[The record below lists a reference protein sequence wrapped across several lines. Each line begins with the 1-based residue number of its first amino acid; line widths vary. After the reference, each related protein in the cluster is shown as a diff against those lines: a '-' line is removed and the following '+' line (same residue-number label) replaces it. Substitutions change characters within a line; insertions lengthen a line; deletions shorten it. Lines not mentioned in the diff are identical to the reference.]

1 MQVVIMRELIFSVLF
16 ILVLSTIAQSGTLL
30 KDTFVIGSF
39 VTHTPGDIPATY
51 YSNDSVDIDTRFAQ
65 IADANFNMIMIAPGC
80 TKFHMDLAQKH
91 GLKALV
97 EDSRMNDIARDYVGE
112 PTQDVIEKN
121 LKAMITDWSSHPALW
136 GYSIIDEP
144 NTGKNKRI
152 TTIMNYL
159 KENDPMHV
167 GFINMLPNYA
177 SKEQLGSPDYTSYL
191 ENYLSTVK
199 PSHLAFDHYTIRAD
213 GTMGSGYFQNLESC
227 RDAAVAHDL
236 PLITTIASMRF
247 DIFADPDEAQLRWQ
261 IYTSIVYGAK
271 GIMYFEFFVPTFAS
285 PDFQDGLV
293 DRKGNLTK
301 KYYYSQKI
309 NAEVMALSPVLMRL
323 KSTGVYHTGTVPD
336 GAKNLPSTGNLPIK
350 SVENGEFVVG
360 FFKHSNGNI
369 YAMIV
374 NRDYKKS
381 AQARVTFNGKV
392 KANTV
397 SRKSGKETKLAVEL
411 NGADTACNMDLA
423 AGDAILF
430 RLAKH

>member
-1 MQVVIMRELIFSVLF
+1 MRELILSVF
-16 ILVLSTIAQSGTLL
+16 IIMVFCTIAQSATLL

-51 YSNDSVDIDTRFAQ
+51 YSNGPVDIDMRFGQVAE
-65 IADANFNMIMIAPGC
+65 ANFNLIMIAPGC

-91 GLKALV
+91 GLKAMI
-97 EDSRMNDIARDYVGE
+97 EDSRMNDMARDFVGE
-112 PTQDVIEKN
+112 PSQDLIEKN
-121 LKAMITDWSSHPALW
+121 LKAIIADWSTHPALW

-144 NTGKNKRI
+144 NTSKNKRI
-152 TTIMNYL
+152 TAIMNYL
-159 KENDPMHV
+159 KENDPKHV

-177 SKEQLGSPDYTSYL
+177 SKEQLGSPDYVSYL

-227 RDAAVAHDL
+227 RDAAVAHNL

-271 GIMYFEFFVPTFAS
+271 GMMYFEFFVPTFAS

-293 DRKGNLTK
+293 DRNGNLTK

-323 KSTGVYHTGTVPD
+323 KSTSVYHTGTIPD
-336 GAKNLPSTGNLPIK
+336 GAKKLPSSGNLFIK

-360 FFKHSNGNI
+360 FFKHKNGNV

-374 NRDYKKS
+374 NRDYKNS

-392 KANTV
+392 KVNTV
-397 SRKSGKETKLAVEL
+397 GRKSGKETKLAVEL
-411 NGADTACNMDLA
+411 QGANTTCNIDLA
-423 AGDAILF
+423 AGDAILL
-430 RLAKH
+430 RLAKQ

>member
-1 MQVVIMRELIFSVLF
+1 MRELILSVLF
-16 ILVLSTIAQSGTLL
+16 ILVFSTIAQSGILL

-51 YSNDSVDIDTRFAQ
+51 YSNGSVDIDTRFAQ
-65 IADANFNMIMIAPGC
+65 VSEANFNMIMIAPGC
-80 TKFHMDLAQKH
+80 SKLHMDLAQKH
-91 GLKALV
+91 GLKAMV

-121 LKAMITDWSSHPALW
+121 LKAIIADWSSHPALW

-144 NTGKNKRI
+144 NTSKNTRI
-152 TTIMNYL
+152 TAILNYL
-159 KENDPMHV
+159 KENDPKHV

-177 SKEQLGSPDYTSYL
+177 SKAQLGSADYVSYL

-199 PSHLAFDHYTIRAD
+199 PSHLAFDHYTIHAD
-213 GTMGSGYFQNLESC
+213 GTMGSGYFQNLEWC
-227 RDAAVAHDL
+227 RDAALAHNL
-236 PLITTIASMRF
+236 PLVTTIASMRF
-247 DIFADPDEAQLRWQ
+247 DIFADPDEGELRWQ
-261 IYTSIVYGAK
+261 IYTSIVYGAR
-271 GIMYFEFFVPTFAS
+271 GLMYFEFFVPTFAS

-293 DRKGNLTK
+293 DRNGNLTK

-309 NAEVMALSPVLMRL
+309 NAEVMALSPVLMSL
-323 KSTGVYHTGTVPD
+323 KSTGVYHTGAPQD
-336 GAKNLPSTGNLPIK
+336 GTKPLSSTGKLLIK

-360 FFKHSNGNI
+360 LFKHKNSAI

-381 AQARVTFNGKV
+381 ALARVTFKGKV

-397 SRKSGKETKLAVEL
+397 SRKNGKESKLAVGMQGTDSFCDI
-411 NGADTACNMDLA
+411 NLA
-423 AGDAILF
+423 AGDAILM
-430 RLAKH
+430 RLAK